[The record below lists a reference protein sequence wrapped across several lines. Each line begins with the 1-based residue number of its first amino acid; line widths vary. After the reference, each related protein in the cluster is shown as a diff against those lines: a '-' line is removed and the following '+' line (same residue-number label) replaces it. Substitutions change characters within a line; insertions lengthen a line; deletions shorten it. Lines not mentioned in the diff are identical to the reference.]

1 MPAMRF
7 QVDGKTAFAAT
18 GTAEHRPGRAAVVF
32 IHGAGMDHSVWV
44 MPARYFARTSLN
56 VLAPDLPGHGRS
68 EGPAL
73 HSIEDMANW
82 VVCAMDATGLD
93 EAAVVGHSMGALVAH
108 VLAARFPER
117 CRALALLGISAP
129 MPVTSALLDAAEDND
144 HAAID
149 MANTWSHSPAAR
161 LGANENPGLWMLG
174 TGQRLLETAGPGVF
188 HADLGACNAFNPDEI
203 AEPARCP
210 TLVILGEADQ
220 MTPAPAGLRMRE
232 RLTEVRTVQL
242 PGCGH
247 SMLPERPNAVLDA
260 LISIVP

>member
-1 MPAMRF
+1 MRF
-7 QVDGKTAFAAT
+7 RVDGKTAFAST
-18 GTAEHRPGRAAVVF
+18 GSGGHRGGGQAVVF

-44 MPARYFARTSLN
+44 MPARHFARTGLN

-73 HSIEDMANW
+73 DAIPELAGW
-82 VVCAMDATGLD
+82 VVRAMDAAGFET
-93 EAAVVGHSMGALVAH
+93 AAVAGHSMGALIAFS
-108 VLAARFPER
+108 LAALHPER

-129 MPVTSALLDAAEDND
+129 MPVTAVLLDAARDND

-149 MANTWSHSPAAR
+149 MANTWSHSPGAR

-174 TGQRLLETAGPGVF
+174 TGQRLLETAAPGVF
-188 HADLGACNAFNPDEI
+188 HADLRACNGFEPDEV
-203 AEPARCP
+203 AGPVSCPA
-210 TLVILGEADQ
+210 LVILGEEDR
-220 MTPAPAGLRMRE
+220 MTPARAGLRVQE
-232 RLTEVRTVQL
+232 RLASARTLRL

-247 SMLPERPNAVLDA
+247 SMLSEQPNAILDA